1 MAAFILARYGPASW
15 LAAFKK
21 MYPNKKIVCIF
32 QPHTY
37 SRTKSLFEQF
47 ISSFNFANELI
58 LIDIF
63 PSLRESA
70 DNTVSSKILADNISR
85 IQKDVL
91 YIPELTDVVKY
102 LDRKSFSD
110 SYIIITMG
118 AGDVYKIG
126 KELIYE

>member
-1 MAAFILARYGPASW
+1 M
-15 LAAFKK
+15 
-21 MYPNKKIVCIF
+21 NKKIVCIF

-47 ISSFNFANELI
+47 ISSFNSAHELI
-58 LIDIF
+58 LTDIF
-63 PSLRESA
+63 PSLREIA
-70 DNTVSSKILADNISR
+70 DNTVSSKLLADSVSK

-91 YIPELTDVVKY
+91 YLPKLEDVIKY
-102 LDRKSFSD
+102 LNQKSFND

-126 KELIYE
+126 KELIK